1 MSAAEAKKSDS
12 TPAASDKSTAV
23 LLFTIAAD
31 TTWRMF
37 VPIIGGTV
45 LGVWGDRSYGS
56 KPWLTIAGI
65 IIGIIV
71 AGYLVRQQLKGSFKN
86 AK

>member
-1 MSAAEAKKSDS
+1 MSDAADKSDK
-12 TPAASDKSTAV
+12 TPPPIKTKSTVV

-45 LGVWGDRSYGS
+45 AGIWADHEFGT
-56 KPWLTIAGI
+56 KPWMTIGCMVVGVGVSAL
-65 IIGIIV
+65 
-71 AGYLVRQQLKGSFKN
+71 LVRQQLKKAYN
-86 AK
+86 DK